1 MSHTSMGKK
10 DLKRPCAYLG
20 RELPPNLEPL
30 ASLLHL
36 VVFAAPPPE
45 RVGVPVD
52 PTHVGGGERH
62 YPPEIFGVVA
72 VPAPAPRDVQG
83 TLWKPRVP
91 RTEIVS
97 RQQIHVVKDENV
109 VLEFPLPP
117 RNIEADVEKLTPVE
131 LATVVALLHHVDVEV
146 AESGSALSP
155 QEFNHVGY
163 EAAEVGG
170 AILFAVDVPE
180 GDDDGDARRI
190 LVEGGG
196 GGGTLGRA
204 RGVQSR
210 SGAAAVAIAA
220 ALLFA
225 VAAVVGRSALLARR
239 VVLVRL
245 KLLDSL
251 VRTMLFAGLTLGLC
265 FGDRG
270 VFDLEGGGRVPLRGF
285 RGGVGVK
292 ISLLAVGVR
301 LRPSRGEG

>member
-1 MSHTSMGKK
+1 MGGQVASHPVSRAGQQQAKVRTVQQPLRLHVFARSGIFLEGRRHRGPVHDVVSDGGIARGKG
-10 DLKRPCAYLG
+10 RPDA
-20 RELPPNLEPL
+20 LPPHLRAEGHRHDLQVSPGNLAREEEGQAVEEL
-30 ASLLHL
+30 A
-36 VVFAAPPPE
+36 A
-45 RVGVPVD
+45 
-52 PTHVGGGERH
+52 GGG
-62 YPPEIFGVVA
+62 V
-72 VPAPAPRDVQG
+72 
-83 TLWKPRVP
+83 
-91 RTEIVS
+91 
-97 RQQIHVVKDENV
+97 
-109 VLEFPLPP
+109 
-117 RNIEADVEKLTPVE
+117 
-131 LATVVALLHHVDVEV
+131 
-146 AESGSALSP
+146 
-155 QEFNHVGY
+155 
-163 EAAEVGG
+163 
-170 AILFAVDVPE
+170 
-180 GDDDGDARRI
+180 